1 MKQVA
6 EPLLAY
12 LRGVGSPDLAYR
24 EEPTPI
30 ALGAET
36 WVFGLELRDAPPE
49 LRGPLVLRLF
59 PRDADPEQARF
70 EHVVQ
75 NAIAEAGYPAPRS
88 RIVCTDPAPLGGPFL
103 LMERIPGKMMM
114 DELFGGNLWLNAP
127 KLIAEALAR
136 MPRTLARHLLDLH
149 LVDATPLK
157 RALEKAAI
165 PERLYTVGGWIDDLR
180 RRVDAA
186 DLDGL
191 RSGIKWL
198 TQSRPADPARPT
210 VCHCDFLPPNL
221 IVEGPKLV
229 GVIDWSHLTLA
240 HAEWDYANTR
250 LRMEM
255 NPLEVPRILQ
265 AVGALVRG
273 RMTRVFER
281 AYAEGRRLDEDL
293 VTFYEVLLS
302 LWLLVTIGEHR
313 RSPRT
318 DGTEEGRSPNQW
330 LLPGNEIP
338 LIRHCRRLADLAL
351 ELP

>member
-6 EPLLAY
+6 EPLLTY

-24 EEPTPI
+24 EEPRPI

-49 LRGPLVLRLF
+49 L
-59 PRDADPEQARF
+59 
-70 EHVVQ
+70 
-75 NAIAEAGYPAPRS
+75 
-88 RIVCTDPAPLGGPFL
+88 T
-103 LMERIPGKMMM
+103 
-114 DELFGGNLWLNAP
+114 
-127 KLIAEALAR
+127 
-136 MPRTLARHLLDLH
+136 
-149 LVDATPLK
+149 
-157 RALEKAAI
+157 
-165 PERLYTVGGWIDDLR
+165 
-180 RRVDAA
+180 RV
-186 DLDGL
+186 
-191 RSGIKWL
+191 
-198 TQSRPADPARPT
+198 
-210 VCHCDFLPPNL
+210 
-221 IVEGPKLV
+221 
-229 GVIDWSHLTLA
+229 
-240 HAEWDYANTR
+240 
-250 LRMEM
+250 RMEM

-265 AVGALVRG
+265 AVGGLVRG

-318 DGTEEGRSPNQW
+318 DQTEEGRSPNQW